1 MRKDACLAIHCMLL
15 QIERRMVRDQ
25 QLNRP
30 SPEIFQLQMDG
41 GMENNNKTTLAICAL
56 LSALRVFKTV
66 IVTRI
71 MRGHGHLDPDQ
82 MFGTI
87 SRGSRSKTI
96 DTPQVKCRHLL
107 L

>member
-71 MRGHGHLDPDQ
+71 MRGRGHLDPDQ

-96 DTPQVKCRHLL
+96 DTPQVKCRYLL

>member
-1 MRKDACLAIHCMLL
+1 
-15 QIERRMVRDQ
+15 
-25 QLNRP
+25 
-30 SPEIFQLQMDG
+30 
-41 GMENNNKTTLAICAL
+41 MENNNKTTLAICAL

-71 MRGHGHLDPDQ
+71 MRGHGDLDPDQ

>member
-1 MRKDACLAIHCMLL
+1 MLL

-87 SRGSRSKTI
+87 FRGSRSKTI
-96 DTPQVKCRHLL
+96 DTPQVKCRYLL